1 LSHDGYA
8 RLADLLL
15 AGMERAGFATLRR
28 KLWEGLDAP
37 RESGRLLELGVGSG
51 RNRPHHPPGWTV
63 VGVDRSSAI
72 LRRARSRG
80 LELVVA
86 AEADQLPFR
95 AACFEAVVET
105 FVWCEVDDPV
115 RSMAEAVEALADG
128 GRMVMLDHVRPSGG
142 AGTLADLLTRISGPL
157 VGEHWTRDTRTYV
170 ELAPLRTLVE
180 ETLSGGWMRMLVL
193 ERESRSRVSPEGA
206 TTT

>member
-15 AGMERAGFATLRR
+15 AGMERAGFAALRR

-51 RNRPHHPPGWTV
+51 RNRPHHPAGWTV
-63 VGVDRSSAI
+63 VGVDRSSTI

-86 AEADQLPFR
+86 AEADRLPFR

-115 RSMAEAVEALADG
+115 RSVAEAVEALADG

-142 AGTLADLLTRISGPL
+142 AGTLADLLTRITGPL
-157 VGEHWTRDTRTYV
+157 VGEHWNRDTRTYV
-170 ELAPLRTLVE
+170 EPAPLRTLVE

>member
-1 LSHDGYA
+1 MSHDGYA

-15 AGMERAGFATLRR
+15 AGMERAGFAALRR
-28 KLWEGLDAP
+28 KLWEGFDAP

-51 RNRPHHPPGWTV
+51 RNRTHHPAGWTV

-86 AEADQLPFR
+86 AEADRLPFR

-115 RSMAEAVEALADG
+115 RSLTEAVEALADG

-142 AGTLADLLTRISGPL
+142 AGMLAD
-157 VGEHWTRDTRTYV
+157 
-170 ELAPLRTLVE
+170 
-180 ETLSGGWMRMLVL
+180 
-193 ERESRSRVSPEGA
+193 
-206 TTT
+206 